1 VISPG
6 NLIIGIIAGAFGLS
20 YFIYGKK
27 QGEMIFM
34 LTGIALL
41 SYPYFFNG
49 IVILIILG
57 LILLP
62 LPFVLKK

>member
-1 VISPG
+1 V
-6 NLIIGIIAGAFGLS
+6 NLFIGIIAGAFGLS

-27 QGEMIFM
+27 QGEMIFI

-49 IVILIILG
+49 ILILIIIG

-62 LPFVLKK
+62 LPFVFKK